1 MFLWANWTEVWHSC
15 LFWLSEIYNFFR
27 FKSEVLSM
35 NTSLFE
41 RFFSFKTILNAPR
54 KPIRQTFRK
63 ISAKKVGNWQNGS
76 SNIRKCDKIRSP
88 GYVIFSL
95 EKAAKRFSGNLAF
108 FAQSLKKNKKMF
120 LLFNIVFFSKCFYGL
135 IEQKFG
141 ILADFFVENLKLFRS
156 NSETH

>member
-95 EKAAKRFSGNLAF
+95 EKAAKRFWGNLAF

-120 LLFNIVFFSKCFYGL
+120 LLFNIVFFFKMFLWVNRTKVWHSCR
-135 IEQKFG
+135 
-141 ILADFFVENLKLFRS
+141 FFCRKP
-156 NSETH
+156 